1 MPSRILHLGKISRG
15 AAPAPA
21 RARVARSLSVCLLEV
36 IEGWAERR
44 RQRRAL
50 LQLSDALLK
59 DIGLARAQAEREA
72 HKPFWRV

>member
-1 MPSRILHLGKISRG
+1 
-15 AAPAPA
+15 
-21 RARVARSLSVCLLEV
+21 VARSLSVCLLEV

-59 DIGLARAQAEREA
+59 DIGLARSQAEREA
-72 HKPFWRV
+72 NKPFWRV